1 MGYPCCLLPVACC
14 LFPFPFPLMSPVV
27 FCDFD
32 GTITLEDTFISTVE
46 RFAPEAASRV
56 LPQIYDLSLSL
67 QEGVHQML
75 EAIPAAC
82 YPDILQLAA
91 TYTIRPGFVE
101 LLDFLDEQNVPLV
114 VVSGGIQGVVEAVLG
129 ELRQR
134 LRGIHAVQ
142 LHCQGTYC
150 SPYSEFEGEGEMV
163 NKLAVIEHYLEHD
176 GEPDWILIG
185 DSVTDLNAALVAPR
199 VFARDRLCRYLT
211 QRGVSYEPFETFT
224 QVRDRLSQLWT
235 PSHR

>member
-1 MGYPCCLLPVACC
+1 
-14 LFPFPFPLMSPVV
+14 MSPII

-46 RFAPEAASRV
+46 RFAPDVARRV

-75 EAIPAAC
+75 EAIPSAD
-82 YPDILQLAA
+82 YPEILKLAA
-91 TYTIRPGFVE
+91 TYQIRPGFVE
-101 LLDFLDEQNVPLV
+101 LLDFLDERDVPLV

-134 LRGIHAVQ
+134 VQGIHAVQ
-142 LHCQGTYC
+142 LQTHGTYC
-150 SPYSEFEGEGEMV
+150 SPDSEFEGAGEMV
-163 NKLAVIEHYLEHD
+163 NKLAVIEHY

-185 DSVTDLNAALVAPR
+185 DSVTDLKAALAAPR
-199 VFARDRLCRYLT
+199 VFARDRLCGYLT
-211 QRGVSYEPFETFT
+211 QRGVTYEPFETFT
-224 QVRDRLSQLWT
+224 QVRDRLAQLWT
-235 PSHR
+235 